1 MKIVEV
7 VWLDSQARGGW
18 TDKNEMQEWNE
29 DILCKSVGYL
39 VREENDRIV
48 LVMSESSTSLADGLT
63 IPRACIINLRC
74 LTPAPRRRSE
84 RT

>member
-7 VWLDSQARGGW
+7 VWLDSQGREGW
-18 TDKNEMQEWNE
+18 TDKKEMQTWNE
-29 DILCKSVGYL
+29 DLLCKSVGYL
-39 VREENDRIV
+39 LREENDRII